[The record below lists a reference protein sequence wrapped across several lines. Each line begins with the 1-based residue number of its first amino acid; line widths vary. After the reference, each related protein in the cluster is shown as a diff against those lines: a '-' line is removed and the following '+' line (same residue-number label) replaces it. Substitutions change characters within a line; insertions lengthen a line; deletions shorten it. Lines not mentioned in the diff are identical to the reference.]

1 MDFRARARWL
11 LCYIQF
17 MIRDYTATSAK
28 LLVIAF
34 LLPLLA
40 FAAPGDDKFLA
51 AREAFRVGEAPK
63 LAHLSE
69 DLRGYD
75 LEPWARYWL
84 LRLRLNSD
92 DDAGVSDFLT
102 HEAGTWLAE
111 KLRADWLKNLG
122 QRGQWE
128 MFRKEYPLLV
138 QSDQEIVCYDWQTRL
153 QLQKDSTALDEARPV
168 WFSATSLPQS
178 CDPVIERL
186 VVGKRLSIDAVWQR
200 VRRLLE
206 AGNLAEARRAAG
218 YLPDKEM
225 PQAKSLEAAAA
236 NPGRTLD
243 KKLPK
248 NFAVSRAGRETVLFA
263 VQQLARQDPQEA
275 ALRWRKLQNNFSADD
290 QAYAWGQLAL
300 QAARRHMS
308 EALSWYALA
317 EDASLSEEQLAWR
330 VRAALRALDW
340 ATVEHAITQMPPQ
353 MQAKPDWMYWRGR
366 ALMALGKPDDARAH
380 YQQIGH
386 QPNFYSNLADDE
398 LGWTATLPPR
408 ALPPSTAELATVAA
422 HPGLK
427 RALALFRLDMR
438 VEGTREWNWSI
449 RGMTDRQLLATAELA
464 RRNDVFDRAIFTA
477 ERTLE
482 EHDYSL
488 RYLAP
493 YRDQV
498 GPKAKELDLDD
509 GWIYALMRQES
520 RFIMGAKSGVGAQGL
535 MQLMPKTAKWVARKI
550 GLADYHPA
558 QVADMG
564 TNVTL
569 GTHYLKMVL
578 TSLDNHP
585 VLACAAYNAGPSRAR
600 RWLGDAPMEGA
611 IYIETIPFSETRD
624 YVKKVMSNAIYYA
637 ILFDEKPRSL
647 KSRLGIIQPTRQTGA
662 TNLP

>member
-1 MDFRARARWL
+1 MDFRARARRW

-17 MIRDYTATSAK
+17 MIRDYTATTAK
-28 LLVIAF
+28 LLVVVL

-40 FAAPGDDKFLA
+40 FAAPGDDRFLA
-51 AREAFRVGEAPK
+51 AREAFRVGETAK
-63 LAHLSE
+63 LARLAD
-69 DLRGYD
+69 DLQGND
-75 LEPWARYWL
+75 LEPWVRYWL
-84 LRLRLNSD
+84 LRLKLNND
-92 DDAGVSDFLT
+92 DDAGVTDFLT
-102 HEAGTWLAE
+102 RESGTWLAE

-128 MFRKEYPLLV
+128 TFRKEYPLLV
-138 QSDQEIVCYDWQTRL
+138 QSDQEIICYDWQTRL
-153 QLQKDSTALDEARPV
+153 LLQQDSTALEEARPV
-168 WFSATSLPQS
+168 WFSTAELPQS
-178 CDPVIERL
+178 CTPVIDRL
-186 VVGKRLSIDAVWQR
+186 VIGKHLLVDDVWQR

-206 AGNLAEARRAAG
+206 VGNLREARRAAE
-218 YLPDKEM
+218 YLPDKEL
-225 PQAKSLEAAAA
+225 PPEKSLETVAA

-248 NFAVSRAGRETVLFA
+248 NFASSRLGRETALFA
-263 VQQLARQDPQEA
+263 VQHLARQDPQEA
-275 ALRWRKLQNNFSADD
+275 ALRWRKILSAFSADD
-290 QAYAWGQLAL
+290 QAYGWGQLAM

-308 EALSWYALA
+308 EALPWYALA
-317 EDASLSEEQLAWR
+317 DDASLSEEQRAWW

-340 ATVEHAITQMPPQ
+340 ATVDHAIMQMSSQ
-353 MQAKPDWMYWRGR
+353 MAARPDWMYWRGR
-366 ALMALGKPDDARAH
+366 ALAALGKPDEARALF
-380 YQQIGH
+380 QQIGH

-398 LGWTATLPPR
+398 LGWAATLPPR
-408 ALPPSTAELATVAA
+408 AQPPSTEELATVAA
-422 HPGLK
+422 TPGLK

-482 EHDYSL
+482 EHDYSM

-509 GWIYALMRQES
+509 GWVYALMRQES

-535 MQLMPKTAKWVARKI
+535 MQLMPKTASWVARKI
-550 GLADYHPA
+550 GLSGYRPS

-585 VLACAAYNAGPSRAR
+585 VLACAAYNAGPGRAR

-611 IYIETIPFSETRD
+611 IYIETIPFNETRD

-647 KSRLGIIQPTRQTGA
+647 KSRLGIIQPIRQSGA
-662 TNLP
+662 TDLP

>member
-1 MDFRARARWL
+1 MDFRARARWR
-11 LCYIQF
+11 LCYIEL
-17 MIRDYTATSAK
+17 MIRDYTATAAK
-28 LLVIAF
+28 LLVAAL
-34 LLPLLA
+34 LLPVLA
-40 FAAPGDDKFLA
+40 FAAPGDDQFLA
-51 AREAFRVGEAPK
+51 AREAFRVGEAPI
-63 LAHLSE
+63 LARLSE
-69 DLRGYD
+69 NLHGYD

-92 DDAGVSDFLT
+92 DDAGVNDFLT
-102 HEAGTWLAE
+102 HETGTWLAE

-128 MFRKEYPLLV
+128 TFRKEYPLLV
-138 QSDQEIVCYDWQTRL
+138 QSDQAIVCYDWQARL
-153 QLQKDSTALDEARPV
+153 QLQKDSTVLDEARPV
-168 WFSATSLPQS
+168 WFSAVELPQS
-178 CDPVIERL
+178 CDPVIYRL
-186 VVGKRLSIDAVWQR
+186 VVGKHLSVEDVWQR

-206 AGNLAEARRAAG
+206 VGNLREARRAAE
-218 YLPDKEM
+218 YLPNEEL
-225 PQAKSLEAAAA
+225 PQAKSLESVAA
-236 NPGRTLD
+236 NPARTLD

-248 NFAVSRAGRETVLFA
+248 NFAASRPGRETVLFA
-263 VQQLARQDPQEA
+263 VQQLARQDPQQA
-275 ALRWRKLQNNFSADD
+275 ALRWRKIQARFSADD
-290 QAYAWGQLAL
+290 QAYVWGQLAM
-300 QAARRHMS
+300 QAARRHMR
-308 EALSWYALA
+308 EALPWYVLA
-317 EDASLSEEQLAWR
+317 DGAPLSDEQLAWR

-340 ATVEHAITQMPPQ
+340 VTVEQAITQMQPQ
-353 MQAKPDWMYWRGR
+353 MAAKPDWMYWRGR
-366 ALMALGKPDDARAH
+366 AFAAQGRADEARALF
-380 YQQIGH
+380 QQIGH

-398 LGWTATLPPR
+398 LGWTAALPPR
-408 ALPPSTAELATVAA
+408 ALPPSTEELATVVAN
-422 HPGLK
+422 PGLK

-477 ERTLE
+477 EHTVE
-482 EHDYSL
+482 EHDYAL

-498 GPKAKELDLDD
+498 SPKAKLLDLDD

-535 MQLMPKTAKWVARKI
+535 MQLMPKTAQWVAHKI
-550 GLADYHPA
+550 GLTDYHPA

-569 GTHYLKMVL
+569 GANYLKMVL

-585 VLACAAYNAGPSRAR
+585 VLACAAYNAGPGRAR

-624 YVKKVMSNAIYYA
+624 YVKKVMSNAVYYA

-647 KSRLGIIQPTRQTGA
+647 KSRLGIIQPTRHNGITE
-662 TNLP
+662 LP